1 MATRLKRALF
11 SCLLIQSFAASS
23 LPMMAMDPTTLKLGP
38 NNSLS
43 MTIDGP
49 LNQNELQS
57 AQSIVDAP
65 KGWDQPIAA
74 TQNFTLKA
82 NNNLPLRREIILP
95 AASIPMST
103 DKADTVETVETKSL
117 ETSVGDTKTS
127 ELTETTKT
135 SAATDTTKIESTTEP
150 SVVVVTDSDGIMI
163 VDNDLVNDA
172 SIVETFTKEST
183 DQNGH
188 TILTSGSKF
197 AVSCVSTHS
206 SRTAK
211 VNDAVEA
218 RLKNDLVIAGKTV
231 AKRGD
236 RVLGHVS
243 SSAPARKMLSA
254 ELSTKR
260 WMRANGAVGVQFDEI
275 ITAQGE
281 HLPLVASPARQ
292 ARIVKNVNEGRILG
306 VNANGELASPL
317 SIQLKHQAAHLAI
330 RGAASAGGVFSFGI
344 VPLAYGVVGAC
355 NPSFAF
361 MHPVGKNVR
370 NRRLKGFAMGV
381 VSGLPGGFLISDS
394 IIRGQEAVIKPGDEF
409 LAEFKQDFTGEPA
422 TDATILS
429 GGQGKVHGQVIPKT
443 DK

>member
-49 LNQNELQS
+49 LTQIDLDTVKVN
-57 AQSIVDAP
+57 VDSP
-65 KGWDQPIAA
+65 KGWDQPSVS
-74 TQNFTLKA
+74 TNTFTLKA
-82 NNNLPLRREIILP
+82 NNNLPLRNEIILP
-95 AASIPMST
+95 AASVPIST
-103 DKADTVETVETKSL
+103 DKADTVETVDS
-117 ETSVGDTKTS
+117 
-127 ELTETTKT
+127 
-135 SAATDTTKIESTTEP
+135 STTETA
-150 SVVVVTDSDGIMI
+150 VTDTPSTTVSETAKTSDAAKVQVASAEPSTVVITNGDGVLI
-163 VDNDLVNDA
+163 VDNDVVNDPTL
-172 SIVETFTKEST
+172 VETFTKEST
-183 DQNGH
+183 DQSGH

-218 RLKNDLVIAGKTV
+218 RLKNDLVIGGKTV

-243 SSAPARKMLSA
+243 SSAPARKMLAA
-254 ELSTKR
+254 EMSMKR

-275 ITAQGE
+275 INGQGE